1 MLTVTPLV
9 PQAWNDLQRGRC
21 GAEDYGPA
29 TPVRIF
35 QHEWEFE
42 QLLQLYRLREPQKV
56 LEIGTFHGGS
66 LYHLLREAPNGATVV
81 SVDNYAAGVDNR
93 SQYGQ
98 WCPDDVTLHVIAGNS
113 QDAKTIEQVQGFAP
127 YEFIF
132 IDAGHLYHEV
142 ATDWHN
148 YRPMADLGF
157 GSVVAFHDIVE
168 NTKAHPEI
176 EVYKLWE
183 AIRRSGYVT
192 QEFVCGPEMEWG
204 GIGIV
209 YL

>member
-9 PQAWNDLQRGRC
+9 PQSWNDLQRGRY
-21 GAEDYGPA
+21 GANDYGPE
-29 TPVRIF
+29 TPVSIF

-42 QLLQLYRLREPQKV
+42 QLLQLYRLRQPEKV

-66 LYHLLREAPNGATVV
+66 LYHFLGEAPKGAQVV
-81 SVDNYAAGVDNR
+81 TVDNYQAGIDNR

-113 QDAKTIEQVQGFAP
+113 QDAKTVEKVQEWAP
-127 YEFIF
+127 YDFVF

-142 ATDWHN
+142 ASDWRN
-148 YRPMADLGF
+148 YGPMVFEG
-157 GSVVAFHDIVE
+157 GVCAFHDIVE
-168 NTKAHPEI
+168 NLFAHPEI
-176 EVYKLWE
+176 EVFKLWE
-183 AIRRSGYVT
+183 DIRRSGYVT
-192 QEFVCGPEMEWG
+192 QEFIAGPEMEWG
-204 GIGIV
+204 GIGVV